1 MKIHEDDSNSS
12 KANKRVQAGERS
24 GVLYAGNREKQ
35 RKLLQP
41 FGLKKSTKRT
51 AKCKTFYILV
61 MSRYVW
67 RKLTKETCATSIVIA
82 LQLEY
87 ELYSV

>member
-24 GVLYAGNREKQ
+24 GVLYAGNRKKQ

-41 FGLKKSTKRT
+41 FGLKKIYYANREMQN
-51 AKCKTFYILV
+51 V
-61 MSRYVW
+61 
-67 RKLTKETCATSIVIA
+67 
-82 LQLEY
+82 
-87 ELYSV
+87 LYTRNE

>member
-12 KANKRVQAGERS
+12 KANKRVQADERS

-41 FGLKKSTKRT
+41 FGLKKI
-51 AKCKTFYILV
+51 Y
-61 MSRYVW
+61 
-67 RKLTKETCATSIVIA
+67 
-82 LQLEY
+82 
-87 ELYSV
+87 